1 LIFCVSPGGID
12 LGSSIAP
19 PMELR
24 IGTVDGVYAL
34 ERNPTTAGWIVSGNS
49 LTGNHVSSLA
59 YLAEPSLLLA
69 GLYGGGLLVSTDEGR
84 SWSAAA
90 DGIAAEHRRI
100 ETLALQQREG
110 TSILWAG
117 TEPAALYRSDD
128 LGRHWERVAHFT
140 DATAVRRI
148 VIHPADPQTLYV
160 CVEGGALR
168 KSTDGGRAW
177 HPLSYEDA
185 TYLAVGRNP
194 AKLIVA
200 GRSGLAISDDGGE
213 TWTQVNT
220 VPGIGSFF
228 LDPRDENVLYLAY
241 GGSIVRSDDAGAT
254 WTELRNGLP
263 DDVRGTVGGFSM
275 FRWTR
280 TAGLYVA
287 TADGDAYSSEER
299 GTEWEVMAR
308 GLPPVYRSSVSS

>member
-1 LIFCVSPGGID
+1 MLAAGARSRKRRIFD
-12 LGSSIAP
+12 L
-19 PMELR
+19 LR
-24 IGTVDGVYAL
+24 LARGDRSRLVDRASDGAAHRDRRRGVRAGTKSDDRRLDRLREQPYRKPRLVVGLPRGA
-34 ERNPTTAGWIVSGNS
+34 E
-49 LTGNHVSSLA
+49 SLA
-59 YLAEPSLLLA
+59 RGAVRRRALGEYRRGEVVVRR
-69 GLYGGGLLVSTDEGR
+69 GRRHRGGASPDR
-84 SWSAAA
+84 DARAAA
-90 DGIAAEHRRI
+90 ARG
-100 ETLALQQREG
+100 
-110 TSILWAG
+110 
-117 TEPAALYRSDD
+117 SDD

-177 HPLSYEDA
+177 RPLSYEDA